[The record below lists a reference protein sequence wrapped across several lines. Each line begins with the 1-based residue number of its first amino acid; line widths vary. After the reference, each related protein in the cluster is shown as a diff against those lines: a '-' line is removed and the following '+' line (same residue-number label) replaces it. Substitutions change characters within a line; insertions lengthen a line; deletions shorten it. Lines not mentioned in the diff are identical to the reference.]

1 MEIIKVNE
9 LPYMQTGWGIKGR
22 PIVDMPEIGIIN
34 LLLEPGEQV
43 PSHKTPVDVLFQV
56 IEGKG
61 IITVGEKSAIAS
73 SGDIIVSPAQIPHSL
88 EASQGCLFSV
98 YVIKVPNTIKNA
110 VKDPN
115 KPKQH
120 HRPCVMGTGV
130 LSH

>member
-34 LLLEPGEQV
+34 LVLEPGEQV

-56 IEGKG
+56 IEGEG
-61 IITVGEKSAIAS
+61 TITVGDESAVVS
-73 SGDIIVSPAQIPHSL
+73 SGDIIVSPAQIPHNL
-88 EASQGCLFSV
+88 EASQRCLFSV
-98 YVIKVPNTIKNA
+98 YVMKIPNTKKNA

-115 KPKQH
+115 A
-120 HRPCVMGTGV
+120 
-130 LSH
+130 